1 MTGTV
6 VIQSHRTP
14 LPAHWMEKT
23 IHSVKTWAAFR
34 HFDYR
39 FLGDELFDALP
50 QDLLIKT
57 RTQPVVA
64 SDLARLKALK
74 SALGDGYQTVIWC
87 DADFLVFLP
96 EEFDL
101 PSENFGL
108 GREIWIQRD
117 SRSGKP
123 RAYIKVHNAFLF
135 FREGNAFLDFYTDSA
150 ERLIRKH
157 DGPFAPQF
165 LGPKFLTA
173 IHNIVQC
180 PVVESAGMLS
190 PLVIKDLLNGSGPFL
205 DLFRKHTRHPIAAAN
220 LCGSLTA
227 NGEMSDQE
235 VSDVIDLLLS
245 GMSPF

>member
-1 MTGTV
+1 
-6 VIQSHRTP
+6 
-14 LPAHWMEKT
+14 MEKT

-50 QDLLIKT
+50 QGLQAKT

-64 SDLARLKALK
+64 SDLGRLKALK
-74 SALGDGYQTVIWC
+74 AALGDGYQTVIWC
-87 DADFLVFLP
+87 DADFLIFLP
-96 EEFDL
+96 EKLDL
-101 PSENFGL
+101 PPENFGL

-117 SRSGKP
+117 RRSGKP
-123 RAYIKVHNAFLF
+123 RAYTKVHNAFLF
-135 FREGNAFLDFYTDSA
+135 FREGNAFLDFYADSA
-150 ERLIRKH
+150 ERLIHTH

-165 LGPKFLTA
+165 LGPKLLTA

-205 DLFRKHTRHPIAAAN
+205 DLFRKHARHPIAAAN

-235 VSDVIDLLLS
+235 VSDLIDLLLS
-245 GMSPF
+245 GISPL

>member
-1 MTGTV
+1 MAHTL

-14 LPAHWMEKT
+14 LPAHWMERT
-23 IHSVKTWAAFR
+23 IDSVKTWAALC
-34 HFDYR
+34 HFDYC
-39 FLGDELFDALP
+39 FLGDELFDVLP

-64 SDLARLKALK
+64 SDLARLKAMK
-74 SALGDGYQTVIWC
+74 SALRDGYQTVIWC
-87 DADFLVFLP
+87 DADFLIFLP
-96 EEFDL
+96 EKFDL
-101 PSENFGL
+101 PPDDFGL

-117 SRSGKP
+117 SRSGRP
-123 RAYIKVHNAFLF
+123 HAYIKVHNAFLF
-135 FREGNAFLDFYTDSA
+135 FRKGNAFLDFFTDSA

-157 DGPFAPQF
+157 DGPFVPQF

-190 PLVIKDLLNGSGPFL
+190 PLVIKDVLNGSGPFL
-205 DLFRKHTRHPIAAAN
+205 DLFLEHALHPIAAVN

-227 NGEMSDQE
+227 NGEISDEE
-235 VSDVIDLLLS
+235 VSGVIDILLS
-245 GMSPF
+245 GISPF

>member
-1 MTGTV
+1 
-6 VIQSHRTP
+6 
-14 LPAHWMEKT
+14 MEKT
-23 IHSVKTWAAFR
+23 IHSVKTWAALR

-64 SDLARLKALK
+64 SDLVRLKALK
-74 SALGDGYQTVIWC
+74 SALEDGYQTVIWC
-87 DADFLVFLP
+87 DADFLIFSP
-96 EEFDL
+96 EKFDL
-101 PSENFGL
+101 PLDDFGL
-108 GREIWIQRD
+108 GREIWVQRD

-123 RAYIKVHNAFLF
+123 RAYIKVHNAFLY
-135 FREGNAFLDFYTDSA
+135 FREGNTFLDFYMDSA
-150 ERLIRKH
+150 ERLIHKH
-157 DGPFAPQF
+157 SGPFAPQF

-173 IHNIVQC
+173 LHNIVSC

-205 DLFRKHTRHPIAAAN
+205 DLFLEHSRHPIAAAN

-235 VSDVIDLLLS
+235 VSNVIGLMLS
-245 GMSPF
+245 GINLF

>member
-1 MTGTV
+1 MTRTL

-14 LPAHWMEKT
+14 LPALWMEKT
-23 IHSVKTWAAFR
+23 IHSVKTWAALR

-57 RTQPVVA
+57 RTQPVVT

-74 SALGDGYQTVIWC
+74 SALRDEYHTVIWC
-87 DADFLVFLP
+87 DADFLVFSP
-96 EEFDL
+96 EKFDL
-101 PSENFGL
+101 PPDDFGL

-117 SRSGKP
+117 DRSGRP
-123 RAYIKVHNAFLF
+123 RAYIKIHNAFLF
-135 FREGNAFLDFYTDSA
+135 FRKGNAFLDFYMDSA

-157 DGPFAPQF
+157 NGPFAPQF

-173 IHNIVQC
+173 IHNIVSC
-180 PVVESAGMLS
+180 HVVEAAGMLS

-205 DLFRKHTRHPIAAAN
+205 DLFLKHMRHPIAAAN
-220 LCGSLTA
+220 LCGSLTT

-235 VSDVIDLLLS
+235 VSDVVDLLLS

>member
-1 MTGTV
+1 MTRTL

-14 LPAHWMEKT
+14 LPARWMEKT
-23 IHSVKTWAAFR
+23 IHSVKTWAVLR
-34 HFDYR
+34 HFEYR
-39 FLGDELFDALP
+39 FLGDELLDLLP
-50 QDLLIKT
+50 QDLRIKT

-74 SALGDGYQTVIWC
+74 VALSEGYQTVIWC
-87 DADFLVFLP
+87 DADFLIFSP
-96 EEFDL
+96 EKFDL
-101 PSENFGL
+101 PPDDFGL

-117 SRSGKP
+117 SRSGRP

-135 FREGNAFLDFYTDSA
+135 FREGNAFLDFFTDSA

-157 DGPFAPQF
+157 HGPFAPQF

-173 IHNIVQC
+173 VHNIVQC

-190 PLVIKDLLNGSGPFL
+190 PLVIKDLLNGFGPFL
-205 DLFRKHTRHPIAAAN
+205 DLFLERTRYPIAAAN

-227 NGEMSDQE
+227 NGEMSNQE
-235 VSDVIDLLLS
+235 ISEVIDILLS
-245 GMSPF
+245 GMRPF

>member
-1 MTGTV
+1 
-6 VIQSHRTP
+6 
-14 LPAHWMEKT
+14 MEKT
-23 IHSVKTWAAFR
+23 IHSVKVWAALN
-34 HFDYR
+34 HFEYR
-39 FLGDELFDALP
+39 FLGDELFDVLP

-57 RTQPVVA
+57 SSQPVVA

-74 SALGDGYQTVIWC
+74 SALEDGYQTVIWC
-87 DADFLVFLP
+87 DADFLVFSPGEFNLP
-96 EEFDL
+96 PDD
-101 PSENFGL
+101 FGL
-108 GREIWIQRD
+108 GREIWIQQD
-117 SRSGKP
+117 SRTGRS

-135 FREGNAFLDFYTDSA
+135 FRVGNAFLDFFTDSA
-150 ERLIRKH
+150 ERLIRRH
-157 DGPFAPQF
+157 NGPFAPQF

-173 IHNIVQC
+173 IHNIVEC

-205 DLFRKHTRHPIAAAN
+205 DLFRKHARHPIAAAN